1 MRNCLWLVIL
11 SSLVAASA
19 AWAQEVKQP
28 STSSGEIQI
37 PSGQAIDRMLD
48 KGADMTVKKEYSTSG
63 ADGFSTSDAKAIQQ
77 MEQRAKEVDRDVMK
91 GICTGC

>member
-1 MRNCLWLVIL
+1 MRTCLWLVMF
-11 SSLVAASA
+11 SSLVTTSA

-28 STSSGEIQI
+28 NTSSGEIQI
-37 PSGQAIDRMLD
+37 PSGTAIDRMLD
-48 KGADMTVKKEYSTSG
+48 KGADTTLKKEFSTSG